1 MESKAPAA
9 TASISTTRP
18 AEITRLGSGSSGE
31 RRAIRPSPGSSTAKP
46 SKLTRCRSMNRIL
59 PTGWPLTG
67 SGMPGLLSPLLDRA
81 LRAQLDHPAATWL
94 GLAGAGLA
102 GGADHDPDPVAAEQ
116 VLGELE
122 RRTVRVAGGPG
133 DGQQRRPSRHIQH
146 LGFVRRRGNHLDPL
160 HRPG

>member
-1 MESKAPAA
+1 MES
-9 TASISTTRP
+9 TASSATPSIPTTRP

-46 SKLTRCRSMNRIL
+46 SRLTRCRSMNRIR
-59 PTGWPLTG
+59 PTGGPLTG
-67 SGMPGLLSPLLDRA
+67 SGMPGSFRRYSDRA

-94 GLAGAGLA
+94 GLAGAGLT

-122 RRTVRVAGGPG
+122 RRTVGVAGGPG
-133 DGQQRRPSRHIQH
+133 DGQQR
-146 LGFVRRRGNHLDPL
+146 
-160 HRPG
+160 